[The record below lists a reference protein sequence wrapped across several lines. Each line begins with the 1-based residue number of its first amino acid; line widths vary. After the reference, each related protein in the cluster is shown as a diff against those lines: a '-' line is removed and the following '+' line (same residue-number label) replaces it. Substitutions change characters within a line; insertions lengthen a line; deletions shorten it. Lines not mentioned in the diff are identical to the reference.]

1 MLPCPSSMT
10 RCDETALWSSI
21 DEGRT
26 MSAQWSMSSLE
37 KRSRNSL
44 LLTVDGETQIP
55 FTVLVGEKHAPVILI
70 IAGVHGDEF
79 EGPAAIY
86 ESIEGLKPECLQGS
100 IIFVPV
106 ANPAA
111 FATATRCHPFD
122 GGDLNRSFPGD
133 PDGSATSRLAHVLF
147 QELALHSNY
156 ILSLHG
162 WSKECI
168 VLPYVEYPQGGG
180 EAEVVSREA
189 AKASGFEWVHPY
201 QWSDGLLCAAAL
213 RQRIPAIEAEI
224 GGLGVISPAGQE
236 LCHAVILRFLAHFGV
251 TETAPALEEPVHTI
265 GHSDLR
271 ASYAGLLRC
280 HVQLGDPVRAGEPLA
295 SIRGIDGQV
304 RETVYATRDSVVG
317 LVRVLASV
325 QPGDLLLQLF
335 WERED
340 A

>member
-1 MLPCPSSMT
+1 MPPCPSSMT
-10 RCDETALWSSI
+10 RCDEPAIWSSS

-26 MSAQWSMSSLE
+26 MSSQWSMSSLE

-44 LLTVDGETQIP
+44 WLTVDGETQVP
-55 FTVLVGEKHAPVILI
+55 FTVLVGEEHAPALLI
-70 IAGVHGDEF
+70 IAGVHGDEY

-86 ESIEGLKPECLQGS
+86 EAVEELKPEFLQGS

-111 FATATRCHPFD
+111 FAAATRCHPFD

-162 WSKECI
+162 WSKECM
-168 VLPYVEYPQGGG
+168 VLPYVEYPQGRG
-180 EAEVVSREA
+180 EAELVSQQA
-189 AKASGFEWVHPY
+189 ARASGFEWVYPY

-213 RQRIPAIEAEI
+213 RHGIPAIEAEI
-224 GGLGVISPAGQE
+224 GGLGGISPAGQA
-236 LCHAVILRFLAHFGV
+236 LCHAVILRFLAHFGIID
-251 TETAPALEEPVHTI
+251 TAPAVEKPARTI

-271 ASYAGLLRC
+271 AAQAGLLRS
-280 HVQLGDPVRAGEPLA
+280 HVQLGDPVRVGDPLA
-295 SIRGIDGQV
+295 SIRGMDGRV
-304 RETVYATRDSVVG
+304 GETVYATRDSIVG

-335 WERED
+335 WEREN